1 MGLKSKQIHVRQ
13 KESFEQQ
20 LQNRMSYLSAK
31 GVESSRADKDPHVRK
46 IKADI
51 RAVNN
56 RLRLIAENEKRTAEM
71 AKIKAERAAAPPKE
85 KESGKAEKSKKAPGE
100 AKGKKIKAE
109 KKAAPA
115 KAPEG
120 GKNQKPAESSPES
133 KPPIK
138 KKTEETREEP
148 AGQEPEK

>member
-1 MGLKSKQIHVRQ
+1 MGLKSKQIQMRQ
-13 KESFEQQ
+13 KEYFEQQ
-20 LQNRMSYLSAK
+20 LQNRMSYLSGK

-85 KESGKAEKSKKAPGE
+85 KESGKAEKSKQAPGE
-100 AKGKKIKAE
+100 AKGKKVKAE

-120 GKNQKPAESSPES
+120 GKNQKPAESPDEG
-133 KPPIK
+133 KPLMK
-138 KKTEETREEP
+138 KKIEETREEP
-148 AGQEPEK
+148 AGREPEK